1 VFNKN
6 ESLALFIKQMSK
18 NTSLKTV
25 RKWILFIL
33 GFVVIALSF
42 QLSKK
47 IANSNPPPRRQA
59 EKVVKNVF
67 TKEVINGSYNVQIPS
82 NGVLEAYQRIKIT
95 SRVQG
100 LMQTINPLF
109 KSGQSYRKGQI
120 LVQIASSEFNSN
132 VIAQRASLYN
142 LITSVI
148 PDLQLDFPQAYQSW
162 KTYLKEF
169 DVEKA
174 TPPLPDMDEDVRLF
188 ISGRGIISS
197 YYSLQNLEKS
207 LTFYTIRAPFDGVLV
222 AANVTEG
229 SLIRPGQE
237 LGDFIAPDHYELK
250 VALPKSYV
258 EKIDVG
264 ATVELKSID
273 TQKKYTGTV
282 SRINA
287 KVNTETQSVE
297 VFIRVSSS
305 ELKEGVY
312 LEALIGALEFNDVV
326 ALDRGLLSGDQ
337 ELYLVEVDKLVLK
350 KVEVAHFTDT
360 HAIVRGLKDGVVVV
374 AQPIIG
380 AYQGMEV
387 ISTPFNTV
395 K

>member
-1 VFNKN
+1 
-6 ESLALFIKQMSK
+6 MSK

-207 LTFYTIRAPFDGVLV
+207 LTFYTIRAPFDGVLI

-326 ALDRGLLSGDQ
+326 ALDRGLLNGDQ
-337 ELYLVEVDKLVLK
+337 ELYLVEDDKLVLK
-350 KVEVAHFTDT
+350 KVEVAHFTDS
-360 HAIVRGLKDGVVVV
+360 HAVVRGLKDGVVVI

>member
-148 PDLQLDFPQAYQSW
+148 PDLQLDFPKAYQSW

-197 YYSLQNLEKS
+197 YYSIQNLEKS

-326 ALDRGLLSGDQ
+326 ALDRGLLNGDQ
-337 ELYLVEVDKLVLK
+337 ELYLVEDDKLVLK
-350 KVEVAHFTDT
+350 KVEVAHFTDS
-360 HAIVRGLKDGVVVV
+360 HAVVRGLKDGVVVI

>member
-1 VFNKN
+1 
-6 ESLALFIKQMSK
+6 MSK

-82 NGVLEAYQRIKIT
+82 NGILEAYQRIKIT

-326 ALDRGLLSGDQ
+326 ALDRGLLNGDQ
-337 ELYLVEVDKLVLK
+337 ELYLVEDDKLVLK
-350 KVEVAHFTDT
+350 KVEVAHFTDS
-360 HAIVRGLKDGVVVV
+360 HAVVRGLKDGVVVV

>member
-1 VFNKN
+1 MFNKN
-6 ESLALFIKQMSK
+6 ESLALFIIQMSK

-258 EKIDVG
+258 EKIDIG

-326 ALDRGLLSGDQ
+326 ALDRGLLNGDQ
-337 ELYLVEVDKLVLK
+337 ELYLVEDDKLVLK
-350 KVEVAHFTDT
+350 KVEVAHFTDS
-360 HAIVRGLKDGVVVV
+360 HAVVRGLKDGVVVI

>member
-1 VFNKN
+1 
-6 ESLALFIKQMSK
+6 MSK

-33 GFVVIALSF
+33 GFVVITLSF

-67 TKEVINGSYNVQIPS
+67 TKEVKNGSYNVQIPS
-82 NGVLEAYQRIKIT
+82 NGLLEAYQRIKIT

-120 LVQIASSEFNSN
+120 LVRIASSEFNSN

-142 LITSVI
+142 LITSTI

-162 KTYLKEF
+162 KNYLNEF

-174 TPPLPDMDEDVRLF
+174 TPPLPDMEENVRLF

-237 LGDFIAPDHYELK
+237 LGDFIAPDNYELK

-258 EKIDVG
+258 EKIDIG

-273 TQKKYTGTV
+273 TQKKYIGTV

-337 ELYLVEVDKLVLK
+337 ELYLVEDDKLVLK
-350 KVEVAHFTDT
+350 KVEVAHFTDS
-360 HAIVRGLKDGVVVV
+360 HAVVRGLKDGVVVV
-374 AQPIIG
+374 AQPILG

-387 ISTPFNTV
+387 ISTPFNTI

>member
-59 EKVVKNVF
+59 EKVVKKVF

-326 ALDRGLLSGDQ
+326 ALDRGLLNGDQ
-337 ELYLVEVDKLVLK
+337 ELYLVEDDKLVLK
-350 KVEVAHFTDT
+350 KVEVAHFTDS
-360 HAIVRGLKDGVVVV
+360 HAVVRGLKDGVVVI

>member
-1 VFNKN
+1 
-6 ESLALFIKQMSK
+6 MSK

-237 LGDFIAPDHYELK
+237 LGDFIAPDHHELK

-273 TQKKYTGTV
+273 TQKKYTGIV

-326 ALDRGLLSGDQ
+326 ALDRGLLNGDQ
-337 ELYLVEVDKLVLK
+337 ELYLVEDDKLMLK
-350 KVEVAHFTDT
+350 KVEVAHFTDS
-360 HAIVRGLKDGVVVV
+360 HAVVRGLKDGVVVI

>member
-1 VFNKN
+1 
-6 ESLALFIKQMSK
+6 
-18 NTSLKTV
+18 
-25 RKWILFIL
+25 
-33 GFVVIALSF
+33 
-42 QLSKK
+42 
-47 IANSNPPPRRQA
+47 
-59 EKVVKNVF
+59 
-67 TKEVINGSYNVQIPS
+67 
-82 NGVLEAYQRIKIT
+82 
-95 SRVQG
+95 
-100 LMQTINPLF
+100 
-109 KSGQSYRKGQI
+109 
-120 LVQIASSEFNSN
+120 
-132 VIAQRASLYN
+132 
-142 LITSVI
+142 
-148 PDLQLDFPQAYQSW
+148 
-162 KTYLKEF
+162 
-169 DVEKA
+169 
-174 TPPLPDMDEDVRLF
+174 
-188 ISGRGIISS
+188 
-197 YYSLQNLEKS
+197 
-207 LTFYTIRAPFDGVLV
+207 
-222 AANVTEG
+222 
-229 SLIRPGQE
+229 
-237 LGDFIAPDHYELK
+237 LK

-326 ALDRGLLSGDQ
+326 ALDRGLLNGDQ
-337 ELYLVEVDKLVLK
+337 ELYLVEDDKLVLK
-350 KVEVAHFTDT
+350 KVEVAHFTDS
-360 HAIVRGLKDGVVVV
+360 HAVVRGLKDGVVVI

>member
-1 VFNKN
+1 
-6 ESLALFIKQMSK
+6 MSK

-67 TKEVINGSYNVQIPS
+67 TKEVKNGSYNVQIPS
-82 NGVLEAYQRIKIT
+82 NGLLEAYQRIKIT

-109 KSGQSYRKGQI
+109 KSGQSYRKGQV

-142 LITSVI
+142 LITSVM
-148 PDLQLDFPQAYQSW
+148 PDLQLDFPQAYQIW

-169 DVEKA
+169 DVEKV

-197 YYSLQNLEKS
+197 YYSLQNLEKI
-207 LTFYTIRAPFDGVLV
+207 LTFYIIRAPFDGVLV

-326 ALDRGLLSGDQ
+326 ALDRGLLNGDQ
-337 ELYLVEVDKLVLK
+337 ELYLVEDDKLVLK
-350 KVEVAHFTDT
+350 KVEVAHFTDS
-360 HAIVRGLKDGVVVV
+360 HAVVRGLKDGVVVI

>member
-1 VFNKN
+1 MFNKN

-67 TKEVINGSYNVQIPS
+67 TKEVKNGSYNVQIPS
-82 NGVLEAYQRIKIT
+82 NGLLEAYQRIKIT

-109 KSGQSYRKGQI
+109 KSGQSYKKGQV

-142 LITSVI
+142 LITSVM

-337 ELYLVEVDKLVLK
+337 ELYLVEDDKLVLK
-350 KVEVAHFTDT
+350 KVEVAHFTDS

-387 ISTPFNTV
+387 VSTPFNTV

>member
-1 VFNKN
+1 
-6 ESLALFIKQMSK
+6 MSK

-82 NGVLEAYQRIKIT
+82 NGILEAYQRIKIT

-174 TPPLPDMDEDVRLF
+174 TPPLPDMVEDVRLF

-264 ATVELKSID
+264 AAVELKSID

-326 ALDRGLLSGDQ
+326 ALDRGLLNGDQ
-337 ELYLVEVDKLVLK
+337 ELYLVEDDKLVLK
-350 KVEVAHFTDT
+350 KVEVAHFTDS
-360 HAIVRGLKDGVVVV
+360 HAVVRGLKDGVVVV

>member
-1 VFNKN
+1 
-6 ESLALFIKQMSK
+6 MSK

-237 LGDFIAPDHYELK
+237 LGDFIAPDHHELK

-273 TQKKYTGTV
+273 TQKKYTGIV

-326 ALDRGLLSGDQ
+326 ALDRGLLNGDQ
-337 ELYLVEVDKLVLK
+337 ELYLVEDDKLVLK
-350 KVEVAHFTDT
+350 KVEEAHFTDS
-360 HAIVRGLKDGVVVV
+360 HAVVRGLKDGVVVI

>member
-1 VFNKN
+1 MFNKN

-33 GFVVIALSF
+33 GFVVITLSF

-326 ALDRGLLSGDQ
+326 ALDRGLLNGDQ
-337 ELYLVEVDKLVLK
+337 ELYLVEDDKLVLK
-350 KVEVAHFTDT
+350 KVEVAHFTDS
-360 HAIVRGLKDGVVVV
+360 HAVLRGLKDGVVVI

>member
-1 VFNKN
+1 MFNKN

-67 TKEVINGSYNVQIPS
+67 TKEGKNGSYNVQIPS
-82 NGVLEAYQRIKIT
+82 NGLLEAYQRIKIT

-109 KSGQSYRKGQI
+109 KSGQSYKKGQV

-312 LEALIGALEFNDVV
+312 LEALIGALEFNVVV

-337 ELYLVEVDKLVLK
+337 ELYLVEDDKLVLK
-350 KVEVAHFTDT
+350 KVEVAHFTDS
-360 HAIVRGLKDGVVVV
+360 HAVVRGLKDGVVVI

>member
-1 VFNKN
+1 MFNKN

-67 TKEVINGSYNVQIPS
+67 TEEVINGSYNVQIPS

-264 ATVELKSID
+264 AAVELKSID

-326 ALDRGLLSGDQ
+326 ALDRGLLNGDQ
-337 ELYLVEVDKLVLK
+337 ELYLVEDDKLVLK
-350 KVEVAHFTDT
+350 KVEVAHFTDS
-360 HAIVRGLKDGVVVV
+360 HAVVRGLKDGVVVV

>member
-1 VFNKN
+1 
-6 ESLALFIKQMSK
+6 MSK

-33 GFVVIALSF
+33 GFVVITLSF

-67 TKEVINGSYNVQIPS
+67 TKEVKNGSYNVQIPS
-82 NGVLEAYQRIKIT
+82 NGLLEAYQRIKIT

-120 LVQIASSEFNSN
+120 LVRIASSEFNSN

-142 LITSVI
+142 LITSII

-162 KTYLKEF
+162 KNYLNEF

-174 TPPLPDMDEDVRLF
+174 TPPLPDMEENVRLF

-237 LGDFIAPDHYELK
+237 LGDFIAPDNYELK

-258 EKIDVG
+258 EKIDIG

-273 TQKKYTGTV
+273 TQKKYIGTV

-337 ELYLVEVDKLVLK
+337 ELYLVEDDKLVLK
-350 KVEVAHFTDT
+350 KVEVAHFTDS
-360 HAIVRGLKDGVVVV
+360 HAVVRGLKDGVVVV

>member
-188 ISGRGIISS
+188 ISGRGIIST

-326 ALDRGLLSGDQ
+326 ALDRGLLNGDQ
-337 ELYLVEVDKLVLK
+337 ELYLVEDDKLVLK
-350 KVEVAHFTDT
+350 KVEVAHFTDS
-360 HAIVRGLKDGVVVV
+360 HAVVRGLKDGVVVI

>member
-1 VFNKN
+1 MFNKN

-33 GFVVIALSF
+33 GFVVITLSF

-109 KSGQSYRKGQI
+109 KSGQSYIKGQI

-174 TPPLPDMDEDVRLF
+174 TPPLPDMVEDVRLF

-326 ALDRGLLSGDQ
+326 ALDRGLLNGDQ
-337 ELYLVEVDKLVLK
+337 ELYLVEDDKLVLK
-350 KVEVAHFTDT
+350 KVEVAHFTDS
-360 HAIVRGLKDGVVVV
+360 HAVVRGLKDGVVVV

>member
-1 VFNKN
+1 MFNKN
-6 ESLALFIKQMSK
+6 ESLALFIKRMSK

-264 ATVELKSID
+264 AAVELKSID

-326 ALDRGLLSGDQ
+326 ALDRGLLNGDQ
-337 ELYLVEVDKLVLK
+337 ELYLVEDDKLVLK
-350 KVEVAHFTDT
+350 KVEVAHFTDS
-360 HAIVRGLKDGVVVV
+360 HAVVRGLKDGVVVV

>member
-1 VFNKN
+1 
-6 ESLALFIKQMSK
+6 MSK

-109 KSGQSYRKGQI
+109 KSGQSYIKGQI

-162 KTYLKEF
+162 KTY
-169 DVEKA
+169 
-174 TPPLPDMDEDVRLF
+174 
-188 ISGRGIISS
+188 
-197 YYSLQNLEKS
+197 
-207 LTFYTIRAPFDGVLV
+207 
-222 AANVTEG
+222 
-229 SLIRPGQE
+229 
-237 LGDFIAPDHYELK
+237 
-250 VALPKSYV
+250 
-258 EKIDVG
+258 
-264 ATVELKSID
+264 
-273 TQKKYTGTV
+273 
-282 SRINA
+282 
-287 KVNTETQSVE
+287 
-297 VFIRVSSS
+297 
-305 ELKEGVY
+305 
-312 LEALIGALEFNDVV
+312 
-326 ALDRGLLSGDQ
+326 
-337 ELYLVEVDKLVLK
+337 
-350 KVEVAHFTDT
+350 
-360 HAIVRGLKDGVVVV
+360 
-374 AQPIIG
+374 
-380 AYQGMEV
+380 
-387 ISTPFNTV
+387 
-395 K
+395 

>member
-207 LTFYTIRAPFDGVLV
+207 LTFYTIRAPFDGVLI

-326 ALDRGLLSGDQ
+326 ALDRGLLNGDQ
-337 ELYLVEVDKLVLK
+337 ELYLVEDDKLVLK
-350 KVEVAHFTDT
+350 KVEVAHFTDS
-360 HAIVRGLKDGVVVV
+360 HAVVRGLKDGVVVI

>member
-1 VFNKN
+1 
-6 ESLALFIKQMSK
+6 MSK

-67 TKEVINGSYNVQIPS
+67 TKKVINGSYNVQIPS

-197 YYSLQNLEKS
+197 YYSIQNLEKS

-326 ALDRGLLSGDQ
+326 ALDRGLLNGDQ
-337 ELYLVEVDKLVLK
+337 ELYLVEDDKLMLK
-350 KVEVAHFTDT
+350 KVEVAHFTDS
-360 HAIVRGLKDGVVVV
+360 HAVVRGLKDGVVVI

>member
-1 VFNKN
+1 
-6 ESLALFIKQMSK
+6 MSK

-305 ELKEGVY
+305 ELKEGIY

-326 ALDRGLLSGDQ
+326 ALDRGLLNGDQ
-337 ELYLVEVDKLVLK
+337 ELYLVEDDKLVLK
-350 KVEVAHFTDT
+350 KVEVAHFTDS
-360 HAIVRGLKDGVVVV
+360 HAVVRGLKDGVVVI

>member
-1 VFNKN
+1 
-6 ESLALFIKQMSK
+6 MSK

-188 ISGRGIISS
+188 ISGRGIITS

-207 LTFYTIRAPFDGVLV
+207 LTFYTIRAPFDGVLI

-326 ALDRGLLSGDQ
+326 ALDRGLLNGDQ
-337 ELYLVEVDKLVLK
+337 ELYLVEDDKLVLK
-350 KVEVAHFTDT
+350 KVEVAHFTDS
-360 HAIVRGLKDGVVVV
+360 HAVVRGLKDGVVVI